1 MRLIDNPKFKE
12 DYTNYQKKISLIENE
27 TLRTDCTN
35 LLIEFGRAVAA
46 IDAHHES
53 LMIHG
58 KMPVDI
64 SDSRANLASIKK
76 KLDSK
81 LSSVKI

>member
-1 MRLIDNPKFKE
+1 MKLTENPKFKE
-12 DYTNYQKKISLIENE
+12 DYTNYQKKISMIEDS
-27 TLRTDCTN
+27 TQRTECTN

-53 LMIHG
+53 LMTHG
-58 KMPVDI
+58 IMPSAL
-64 SDSRANLASIKK
+64 SDSRSQLASLKK

-81 LSSVKI
+81 LAAVKI

>member
-1 MRLIDNPKFKE
+1 MKLTENPKFRE
-12 DYTNYQKKISLIENE
+12 DYLNYQTKIASLEDQNLQTE
-27 TLRTDCTN
+27 CTN

-53 LMIHG
+53 LMTHG
-58 KMPVDI
+58 IMPSAI
-64 SDSRANLASIKK
+64 ADSRSELASLKK

-81 LSSVKI
+81 LANLKV